1 MIEIPEAN
9 VLAKQLRETVL
20 DKKISETKVPESS
33 GKFSFYNGD
42 PQSYNKMLSGETI
55 TGAKAVGG
63 LVELNAE
70 NKNLLF
76 GDGVA
81 LTYHH
86 DGSKIPKKYQLLVSL
101 DDG

>member
-1 MIEIPEAN
+1 
-9 VLAKQLRETVL
+9 
-20 DKKISETKVPESS
+20 
-33 GKFSFYNGD
+33 
-42 PQSYNKMLSGETI
+42 MLSGETI

-86 DGSKIPKKYQLLVSL
+86 DGSKIPKKYQLLVSF